1 MDALMGIVG
10 AVAISRW
17 SYGLMKESSDV
28 LLDKSVG
35 TSSFDKIVEA
45 IKLENDAV
53 ISDIHIWKI
62 AATHQ
67 AAILTVESKDPLE
80 PHKYKQILKQNIP
93 HLSHVSIEVN
103 RI

>member
-10 AVAISRW
+10 VLVISRW
-17 SYGLMKESSDV
+17 SYGLAKEFSDV
-28 LLDKSVG
+28 LLDKSID
-35 TSSFDKIVEA
+35 TSSFDKAVEA

-67 AAILTVESKDPLE
+67 ATILN
-80 PHKYKQILKQNIP
+80 KYKQILKQNIP

-103 RI
+103 SI